1 MQRNPAI
8 NEMDD
13 AAIEAEI
20 DILFQKMEQGLAEMK
35 RQRAQSEERWAR
47 IEAMSAE
54 TTKIHKETRRVL
66 NQFQRSLWNMG

>member
-1 MQRNPAI
+1 MQRDPAV

-13 AAIEAEI
+13 AAIEAKI
-20 DILFQKMEQGLAEMK
+20 DVLFQKMEQGLAQMK

-54 TTKIHKETRRVL
+54 TTKIHEETCRVL
-66 NQFQRSLWNMG
+66 DRFQRSL